1 MSLSNRF
8 GIYYF
13 FFLRIVNPLKHSI
26 YKVLISNIPYSASV
40 QNITNII
47 GSISHVVKAEFK
59 AELLISKSRSILVS
73 FDSEDDAVQAV
84 DSINEMQFEGNK
96 ISCIIQQ
103 NNSNKKHVLYSK
115 TILIKNQSKMY
126 QPFPNSQNSI
136 INIQNRTKIKK
147 SSSNKIY
154 TTESFD

>member
-47 GSISHVVKAEFK
+47 GSISHVVKVEFK
-59 AELLISKSRSILVS
+59 SGSILVS

-103 NNSNKKHVLYSK
+103 NNSNKKSIQNVPTFPKFSKQYNKYSK
-115 TILIKNQSKMY
+115 SGKNK
-126 QPFPNSQNSI
+126 
-136 INIQNRTKIKK
+136 
-147 SSSNKIY
+147 
-154 TTESFD
+154 

>member
-1 MSLSNRF
+1 MKLFENALLCHCPIDLAF
-8 GIYYF
+8 II

-59 AELLISKSRSILVS
+59 AELLISKSGSILVS

-103 NNSNKKHVLYSK
+103 NKSNKKS
-115 TILIKNQSKMY
+115 
-126 QPFPNSQNSI
+126 
-136 INIQNRTKIKK
+136 IQNVPTFTKFSK
-147 SSSNKIY
+147 
-154 TTESFD
+154 

>member
-1 MSLSNRF
+1 MKLFENALLCHCPIDLAF
-8 GIYYF
+8 IIF

-59 AELLISKSRSILVS
+59 AELLISKSGSILVS

-103 NNSNKKHVLYSK
+103 NNSNKKSIQNVPTFPKFSKQYNKYSK
-115 TILIKNQSKMY
+115 SGKNK
-126 QPFPNSQNSI
+126 
-136 INIQNRTKIKK
+136 
-147 SSSNKIY
+147 
-154 TTESFD
+154 